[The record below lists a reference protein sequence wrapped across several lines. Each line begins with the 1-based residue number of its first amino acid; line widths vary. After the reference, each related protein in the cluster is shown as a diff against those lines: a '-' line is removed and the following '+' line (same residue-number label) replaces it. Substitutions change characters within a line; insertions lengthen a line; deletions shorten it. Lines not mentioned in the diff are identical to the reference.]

1 MFDRVLNTALQR
13 PLSSLA
19 GELVRL
25 GWRADQVTWA
35 GFALGLMAVPLIA
48 LGHTQWA
55 LLAMA
60 LNRLADGLDGS
71 MARLTQPT
79 DRGAFLDISL
89 DFLFYASIPLAF
101 ALADPASNALA
112 AAVLIYSFIGTAG
125 TFLAFAVLAAKRGL
139 SSTAYPGKGFYYL
152 GGLTESFETL
162 LVFTLM
168 CLLPG
173 WFSTLAYGFAA
184 LCAVTTVTRI
194 VAGIR
199 VFRPDQHAGAQA
211 VDSTGEQTGALR
223 PDQGHNPQ
231 DTERQQ

>member
-1 MFDRVLNTALQR
+1 MFDRALNAALQR
-13 PLSSLA
+13 PLKSMASA
-19 GELVRL
+19 LVRS
-25 GWRADQVTWA
+25 GWRADQVTWL
-35 GFALGLMAVPLIA
+35 GFALGLLAVPLIA
-48 LGHTQWA
+48 LGHAPWA

-60 LNRLADGLDGS
+60 LNRLADGLDGAI
-71 MARLTQPT
+71 ARLTQPT

-101 ALADPASNALA
+101 ALADPANNALA

-139 SSTAYPGKGFYYL
+139 SSTAFAGKGFYYL

-168 CLLPG
+168 CLWPT
-173 WFSTLAYGFAA
+173 WFAALAYGFAA
-184 LCAVTTVTRI
+184 LCALTTVTRI

-199 VFRPDQHAGAQA
+199 TFKPD
-211 VDSTGEQTGALR
+211 
-223 PDQGHNPQ
+223 
-231 DTERQQ
+231 

>member
-1 MFDRVLNTALQR
+1 MFDRVLNNALQR
-13 PLSSLA
+13 PLKRLA
-19 GELVRL
+19 GALVHR
-25 GWRADQVTWA
+25 GWRADQVTWV
-35 GFALGLMAVPLIA
+35 GFALGLCAMPLIA
-48 LGHTQWA
+48 LGHTHWA

-71 MARLTQPT
+71 IARLTQPT

-101 ALADPASNALA
+101 ALADPQANALA

-168 CLLPG
+168 CLVPG
-173 WFSTLAYGFAA
+173 WFTYLAYGFAG

-194 VAGIR
+194 AAGIQ
-199 VFRPDQHAGAQA
+199 VFKSD
-211 VDSTGEQTGALR
+211 
-223 PDQGHNPQ
+223 
-231 DTERQQ
+231 